1 MQLYPLFYILSY
13 NLKNHI
19 MRKLISTALLLIFLF
34 CFGFSQKSTIIKL
47 NSEKNEFKV
56 TALKSTSFNIQ
67 SSLAELNLIPIS
79 GKDGN
84 FMNLEASGLL
94 KIYKEGAPNIPVISR
109 LIEIPQGAEFAY
121 RIVSFDEEIIKLS
134 DYGITDK
141 IHPALASQSKS
152 EDDVPFV
159 FDHKIYQTDDYT
171 NNEIVYFEES
181 GQLRSVRLG
190 RLEVRPVQYNPVQNT
205 LRILNNLVIEISF
218 KNADLSATENLK
230 RKYSSPYFNNMVSNL
245 VINPSNTKELITQA
259 PTHMVIVSDR
269 MFESQLQPF
278 IAWKIK
284 KGFEITIGYTDEIG
298 SDNASIKTWL
308 QNIYEGDNPMSFVLF
323 VGDIQQIPEWNTNEH
338 TDLRYCEYT
347 GDNLPEVYYGRFSA
361 QNTDQLQPQIDKTLM
376 YEQYTMSDP
385 SYLEHVFLVAGDDS
399 GHEMTWGNG
408 QIWYGDNYYFNES
421 NNVFSHTFLQPLN
434 NSAISDSI
442 IDNMNRGLSFANYT
456 AHCSPSGWATPSFST
471 SDVYNLTNSEKYGLW
486 IGNCCSSV
494 EFHQDECFGEAA
506 LRKEDGGAIGDIG
519 GSNSTYWDEDYWW
532 GVGLTSS
539 IVAEPSYEE
548 SGRGA
553 YDGIWHTLDN
563 ESGDISTWYPAQG
576 QINMVGNLAVEA
588 STSSRKQY
596 YWEIYHLMGD
606 PSVTNY
612 IGMPEVMTVTPSPST
627 LMLGMTSLDIS
638 SAPYAYVALSQDGEL
653 IAAAMSD
660 DSGNAT
666 LNFASDAIMVG
677 DADLVVTCQNK
688 VPYIGTI
695 GVSPA
700 DEPYV
705 VLNSYTTDIDPDFG
719 STVSLNVTLEN
730 VAELGSGYNAGN
742 VTAQLSITDDYVSVI
757 DGSETF
763 GTINAGETSEINA
776 AFQISIADDVPDQ
789 YAFSFDLEIT
799 GDDAK
804 YDWPATL
811 NMTANA
817 PELSVGNMS
826 ITNDDDENGVLD
838 PGESAV
844 LTITANNNGHAD
856 ATNVLST
863 LYGNSPYF
871 TVMDNY
877 QTVSVS
883 AEGTT
888 DIHFNVSASDNAPE
902 GTTVNMTCE
911 LVQGVYQADNEDV
924 LVIGQPTEV
933 IVDNGTQSSN
943 YYPFYS
949 YYENNRSQILY
960 LGSELGAGELNIQ
973 EIAFDFTNTDSEITS
988 LTDLQINVLETSLT
1002 SLGSSY
1008 VDMSSA
1014 VNILTEA
1021 SYSMP
1026 QTNGWYSFDVTDFT
1040 FDASQNLIIEI
1051 IWGDN
1056 GNYGANNDYYTLNSS
1071 STSFTSVVY
1080 GYHDTETPPNYDGN
1094 TDVRPNITFFVEGE
1108 EPGESFNIMFTVVD
1122 ENSTPMTDA
1131 SVMVGTYNQEVDEN
1145 GQAMFEL
1152 LADDYYYSVN
1162 ASNFAAHENIL
1173 FTVSED
1179 DEITVMM
1186 YPLSVDQISENIKI
1200 YPNPNTGNFFVNLSN
1215 LNEDANLF
1223 VYDIRGHAVYE
1234 QSLVNEINEIKLSNL
1249 SGGIYFLIVKTKDSH
1264 YSSKLI
1270 IK

>member
-1 MQLYPLFYILSY
+1 
-13 NLKNHI
+13 

-34 CFGFSQKSTIIKL
+34 SFGFSQKSTIIKL

-539 IVAEPSYEE
+539 IVDEPSYEE

-838 PGESAV
+838 PGETAD
-844 LTITANNNGHAD
+844 LTITVGNEGHAD
-856 ATNVLST
+856 ANTVLCMI
-863 LYGNSPYF
+863 YGDSPYF
-871 TVMDNY
+871 AVMDNN
-877 QTVSVS
+877 QTVSVNELGS
-883 AEGTT
+883 LEVVFTVTATENAPQGSPV
-888 DIHFNVSASDNAPE
+888 NVSFEVS
-902 GTTVNMTCE
+902 
-911 LVQGVYQADNEDV
+911 QGVYFAENSDE
-924 LVIGQPTEV
+924 LVIGQPAE
-933 IVDNGTQSSN
+933 ILIGGGDLSPSS
-943 YYPFYS
+943 YYPFDN
-949 YYENNRSQILY
+949 YYENGKTQILY
-960 LGSELGAGELNIQ
+960 LGSEMGAGDLNIQ
-973 EIAFDFTNTDSEITS
+973 EIAFDFFPT
-988 LTDLQINVLETSLT
+988 
-1002 SLGSSY
+1002 
-1008 VDMSSA
+1008 
-1014 VNILTEA
+1014 
-1021 SYSMP
+1021 
-1026 QTNGWYSFDVTDFT
+1026 
-1040 FDASQNLIIEI
+1040 
-1051 IWGDN
+1051 
-1056 GNYGANNDYYTLNSS
+1056 
-1071 STSFTSVVY
+1071 
-1080 GYHDTETPPNYDGN
+1080 
-1094 TDVRPNITFFVEGE
+1094 R
-1108 EPGESFNIMFTVVD
+1108 
-1122 ENSTPMTDA
+1122 
-1131 SVMVGTYNQEVDEN
+1131 
-1145 GQAMFEL
+1145 
-1152 LADDYYYSVN
+1152 
-1162 ASNFAAHENIL
+1162 
-1173 FTVSED
+1173 
-1179 DEITVMM
+1179 
-1186 YPLSVDQISENIKI
+1186 
-1200 YPNPNTGNFFVNLSN
+1200 
-1215 LNEDANLF
+1215 
-1223 VYDIRGHAVYE
+1223 
-1234 QSLVNEINEIKLSNL
+1234 
-1249 SGGIYFLIVKTKDSH
+1249 
-1264 YSSKLI
+1264 
-1270 IK
+1270 